1 MRLDLDT
8 ETTEVFTLPG
18 MTEMMHGLT
27 LTMLPMIPSSKKEF
41 KPTMKRMTRS
51 FLRIVTLIAPKLKI
65 PSVNKVP
72 KPREKSNSNIGKS
85 FGDAP
90 FANITLGSTH
100 FVNAEIF
107 QPGRNG
113 TTT

>member
-1 MRLDLDT
+1 
-8 ETTEVFTLPG
+8 

-27 LTMLPMIPSSKKEF
+27 LTIFPMIFSSKKEF

-51 FLRIVTLIAPKLKI
+51 FLRIVILIVPKLKI

-72 KPREKSNSNIGKS
+72 KPREKSNLNIGKS
-85 FGDAP
+85 FGDVP
-90 FANITLGSTH
+90 FANITLGLTY

-107 QPGRNG
+107 QPGRND